1 VSRRLDPTL
10 NIWTLAEPLAQA
22 WMVENRGPEARVR
35 RAGRDLAAALERLPG
50 LLDNLDTVAGDLAAG
65 GLRLHPESAQALRGG
80 SGRMAQWALW
90 LAIAALTL
98 GLAAII

>member
-1 VSRRLDPTL
+1 
-10 NIWTLAEPLAQA
+10 
-22 WMVENRGPEARVR
+22 
-35 RAGRDLAAALERLPG
+35 
-50 LLDNLDTVAGDLAAG
+50 VAGDLAAG